1 MITQIPHLRLV
12 RPLMACAL
20 STILGL
26 SACAPAPAPQGINDP
41 YETQNRKVHSVNIV
55 LDKNVIRPLASGA
68 SKVIPKP
75 VSRGIGN
82 FASNLGLP
90 GEVANDILQARFDR
104 AGRNTWRFVINTTVG
119 LGGILDPATAF
130 GAAEK
135 PTDFGET
142 LHVWGMGEGAYV
154 ELPFFGPSTERDAFG
169 KLVDLGLDPVRILLP
184 KDKSWIVS
192 AAKIVSKI
200 DERGRYSDTVDSI
213 LYDSADGY
221 AQARLFYLEHR
232 RHNLGQT
239 TAESEFEDPYAQ

>member
-1 MITQIPHLRLV
+1 MMKQTAPRSV
-12 RPLMACAL
+12 FRPLLACAL
-20 STILGL
+20 TAILGL

-41 YETQNRKVHSVNIV
+41 FEKQNRQVHSVNLV

-90 GEVANDILQARFDR
+90 GEVANDILQLRLDR
-104 AGRNTWRFVINTTVG
+104 AGRNTWRFVINTTLG

-142 LHVWGMGEGAYV
+142 LHVWGVGEGAYV
-154 ELPFFGPSTERDAFG
+154 ELPFYGPSTERDALG
-169 KLVDLGLDPVRILLP
+169 KLVDLGLDPVRILVP
-184 KDKSWIVS
+184 KNKGWIVTT
-192 AAKIVSKI
+192 AKIVSRI

-239 TAESEFEDPYAQ
+239 TDDSEFEDPYAQ